1 MGERSLVVANVT
13 LQRDL
18 GASGGASDHLLAHG
32 NEPVQSEPAP
42 DAPTTGF
49 ARARKNLH
57 LARAPTP
64 QRVQR
69 VTLQNFAHVVF
80 MSL

>member
-32 NEPVQSEPAP
+32 NVANESRRSHSPTVSRPCGCRRPAAASGSELCV
-42 DAPTTGF
+42 G
-49 ARARKNLH
+49 L
-57 LARAPTP
+57 
-64 QRVQR
+64 
-69 VTLQNFAHVVF
+69 
-80 MSL
+80 